1 MHLAFAKDLKLKILP
16 CKSMVTLAN
25 TDSKSK
31 VLGTCRIKI
40 NTESKVYENV
50 EVGIFENLCCDLL
63 LGGDFLQLH
72 KKVIF
77 EFSEK
82 GNELTIS
89 KSNCNALTRAKVDT
103 PSLFANLRPECKP
116 IATKSRQY
124 NSGDQAFIQQ
134 TVKKWIKEGLI
145 RPSRSPWR
153 SQIVIVKSKDGAVGD
168 LITPNEVKRRM
179 CIDFSQ
185 TINIFTELDAYPIPR
200 IDTMVNNLA
209 QI

>member
-1 MHLAFAKDLKLKILP
+1 MRVQSAQRHGANSKQIPRDLARVVVAGGSFSLPATCNDSFSLPATCSGSVSADLPELCNSVGAPDYLKYATIGVQVNGTPCKALIDSGSSRSYMHLAFAKDLKLKILP
-16 CKSMVTLAN
+16 RKSMVTLAN

-40 NTESKVYENV
+40 NTESKTYENV

-103 PSLFANLRPECKP
+103 PSYL
-116 IATKSRQY
+116 
-124 NSGDQAFIQQ
+124 
-134 TVKKWIKEGLI
+134 
-145 RPSRSPWR
+145 
-153 SQIVIVKSKDGAVGD
+153 QI
-168 LITPNEVKRRM
+168 
-179 CIDFSQ
+179 
-185 TINIFTELDAYPIPR
+185 
-200 IDTMVNNLA
+200 
-209 QI
+209 